1 MALNKVA
8 VINISTALV
17 SLVVAL
23 VLCEGLTRW
32 IDGYALFRWDLFP
45 VPAAER
51 SEAVPRWLF
60 EYAKR
65 LPNPTGV
72 NLRWFDEAPPLPV
85 HRPDIKELDEVSNEA
100 GADPVFPQLPVEW
113 SADII
118 RDCRGARSAGGAA
131 PA

>member
-23 VLCEGLTRW
+23 VLCEGLMRW
-32 IDGYALFRWDLFP
+32 TDGYVLFRWDLFP
-45 VPAAER
+45 VLAAER
-51 SEAVPRWLF
+51 SGAVPEWLF

-72 NLRWFDEAPPLPV
+72 NLRWFDETPPLPV
-85 HRPDIKELDEVSNEA
+85 HRPDIKELDEVSNKA
-100 GADPVFPQLPVEW
+100 GADPVLRKIGRRIWNKNYLYETVL
-113 SADII
+113 
-118 RDCRGARSAGGAA
+118 
-131 PA
+131 